1 MKKLLIAA
9 GLLGGGYLLYK
20 HFASGTVPAASA
32 PSTTGSTALSLTP
45 PRPTFYQENLSASPA
60 LPAGLPSDAVLL
72 WGPLTYQANGQIL
85 SLYQSPTA
93 GFFKVTGGGGVIP
106 ITQATALALTRA
118 LGA

>member
-20 HFASGTVPAASA
+20 HFASASVPAASA
-32 PSTTGSTALSLTP
+32 PSTTGNTALSLTP
-45 PRPTFYQENLSASPA
+45 SASPA

-106 ITQATALALTRA
+106 ITQATALALTHA